1 MQWPLGNP
9 WCIGGDFHVVTS
21 SYKRC
26 NSLIISWAMRRV
38 FKFVVD
44 FNWLDILTGL
54 LVGVILVRLVG

>member
-1 MQWPLGNP
+1 M
-9 WCIGGDFHVVTS
+9 VRS

-26 NSLIISWAMRRV
+26 NSLIIYWAMRRV